1 MIRTAK
7 EHLSGTET
15 TDRAVRVDQTARKIA
30 RSAECVRVRNHSST
44 CLQSP
49 ALRSSTHGDAWLHV
63 QLQMCAESERSL
75 GGVKDK
81 SWVVCEPAGS

>member
-30 RSAECVRVRNHSST
+30 RSAECVRVRNH
-44 CLQSP
+44 
-49 ALRSSTHGDAWLHV
+49 GDRQPDGTRTREWYCYACKYILD
-63 QLQMCAESERSL
+63 L
-75 GGVKDK
+75 
-81 SWVVCEPAGS
+81 

>member
-30 RSAECVRVRNHSST
+30 RSAECVRVRDHSST

-49 ALRSSTHGDAWLHV
+49 ALRSSTHGDAWL
-63 QLQMCAESERSL
+63 QLQMCAEPERLL

-81 SWVVCEPAGS
+81 SWVVREPAGS